1 MIHVLTALQVLGV
14 LAVAVGLAG
23 LLPLWWAVFAIGVL
37 ALVAGTAAE
46 HIVRKAHSAPSDRRS
61 GPNAQGVA

>member
-1 MIHVLTALQVLGV
+1 MTHLLTGLQGLGV

-23 LLPLWWAVFAIGVL
+23 LLPLWWAVFTIGLL

-46 HIVRKAHSAPSDRRS
+46 HIVRKAHRAPQNRRS
-61 GPNAQGVA
+61 GVNGSGVG

>member
-1 MIHVLTALQVLGV
+1 MTHLLTGLQGLGV

-23 LLPLWWAVFAIGVL
+23 LLPLWWAVFTIGLL

-46 HIVRKAHSAPSDRRS
+46 HVVRKAHRAPQDRRR
-61 GPNAQGVA
+61 GPIAPGVG